1 LDNFRKITPEDLT
14 LEEQKDVIRL
24 ATQIILGNFHAG
36 KTLNSPEL
44 VRAELQ
50 VLLAGL
56 KDEVFC
62 MLYLD
67 NRNRVLAF
75 EELFR
80 GTVNGA
86 SVHPRVVVRRAL
98 ELNAVSGIMVHN
110 HPSGVAEASIAD
122 KSMTR
127 RLVAA
132 LDLIDVRII
141 DHFIVSD
148 DSTLSFSE
156 SGYL

>member
-1 LDNFRKITPEDLT
+1 MVNFRKISPEDLT
-14 LEEQKDVIRL
+14 LEKQKDVVRL
-24 ATQIILGNFHAG
+24 ATQIILDNFHAG

-110 HPSGVAEASIAD
+110 HPSGVAEASTAD

-127 RLVAA
+127 RLIAT

-148 DSTLSFSE
+148 DDTLSFSE
-156 SGYL
+156 HGYL